1 MTHLHLKKALLG
13 TVLASAALLSACGG
27 DDDTPTP
34 DATVSVP
41 ASASESVGGF
51 ISYLKKLV
59 ISAADMLEP
68 VDVSAVTPQTS
79 ETAEPDTVD

>member
-1 MTHLHLKKALLG
+1 MSHLHIKKVLLG

-27 DDDTPTP
+27 GDDTPAPT
-34 DATVSVP
+34 ASVP
-41 ASASESVGGF
+41 GSASESVGGF

-59 ISAADMLEP
+59 ASAADTLEP

-79 ETAEPDTVD
+79 ETTEPETVD